1 MVVRG
6 SGAMESE
13 MMAINVLCNLCKMR
27 RREVQGRTPHAM
39 VESALAVTNNHLRFS
54 CESIIAP
61 YVGIVV
67 FNTSAIAAFN
77 VHFLVKPKGVV
88 VLNCAWLK
96 VAVVG

>member
-1 MVVRG
+1 
-6 SGAMESE
+6 MESE
-13 MMAINVLCNLCKMR
+13 MMAINV
-27 RREVQGRTPHAM
+27 

-54 CESIIAP
+54 CKSIIAP